1 MVITA
6 TITTTTATRT
16 SMAEAGLLPLLVWLS
31 PAFPV
36 GAFAYSHGLEWAVET
51 GQVRDAA
58 TTQEWIADLLAQGS
72 GRNDAVLLAAAWR
85 AAADQDD
92 AALRHVAEWAA
103 ALQPSRERH
112 LEATAQ
118 GAAFLVAIRASWPTE
133 AVVRFDAAWNGE
145 VAYPVALG
153 VAAAGHSA
161 PLGATLEASL
171 LAFVGNLVSAVV
183 RLGPIGQTDGQRI
196 IAALVADVRAAASFA
211 ESSTLDDIGA
221 AAFRSDIASLRH
233 ETQYSR
239 LFRS

>member
-1 MVITA
+1 
-6 TITTTTATRT
+6 
-16 SMAEAGLLPLLVWLS
+16 MAESGMLPLLVWLS

-51 GQVRDAA
+51 GQVKDAA
-58 TTQEWIADLLAQGS
+58 TAEAWLADLLALGS

-85 AAADQDD
+85 AAAATDD
-92 AALRHVAEWAA
+92 EALCGVCELAN

-112 LEATAQ
+112 LEATQQ
-118 GAAFLVAIRASWPTE
+118 GNAFLLAVRTAWPCA
-133 AVVRFDAAWNGE
+133 AVDRLAACWNGD

-153 VAAAGHSA
+153 VAAAGHGV
-161 PLGATLEASL
+161 PLGATLEAAL

-196 IAALVADVRAAASFA
+196 IAALVSEVRRAAAFA
-211 ESSTLDDIGA
+211 EASTLDDVGS